1 MTWCVVGI
9 CGRIVLCFWE
19 KRKSQLIGTSA
30 TLRIRSFLVVFFSSR
45 IYGFSQKEAK
55 IVITSKRPKLETKG
69 RNLDGVHMEQPLCK
83 FWGQSVTWYGLP
95 SQKTKI
101 QIGDSNHSIARKLI
115 ARGEQ
120 SFQIWKRL
128 WMQFLLPHS
137 NCLNSDNFF
146 FIEIEP
152 YSIEL
157 FQIGSIYSNKI
168 NLWMSV

>member
-1 MTWCVVGI
+1 MLVFAVELFY
-9 CGRIVLCFWE
+9 VSE
-19 KRKSQLIGTSA
+19 KKERVSWLGLP
-30 TLRIRSFLVVFFSSR
+30 LRFESEVSWLFFFSSR
-45 IYGFSQKEAK
+45 INGFSQKEAK
-55 IVITSKRPKLETKG
+55 IVITSKRLKLETKG

-157 FQIGSIYSNKI
+157 FQIGFIYSNRI